1 MMPSSAPSASVDV
14 AIVGGGPAG
23 MALALA
29 LYRQGVAATVFDAR
43 PRAAARHDPRVLA
56 LSYGSRLILEELGV
70 WDDIQATPINTI
82 HVSQQGGLGR
92 TRLSAS
98 EQGVPALGYVA
109 AAGNVAAALD
119 RELAARQ
126 IGVRDCCRA
135 SGVEVADDQARLQLA
150 EGQPISARLIAWAEG
165 SIADASATVRDYGQ
179 HALICRAETSQ
190 PVRGIAYERFTPQGP
205 LALLPLGKAW
215 SVVFTVGADMVQ
227 PMLAL
232 DDSAFLARLQEHFGS
247 RLEFTGVGP
256 RAAYPLVLRVRRDA
270 VAARQVW
277 IGNAAQSLHPVAG
290 QGFNLALRDIHD
302 LARCLGKAGV
312 DCGSPATLAVYAGA
326 RRFDRSGVIGF
337 TDLLVR
343 LFSND
348 CGPLRHARGL
358 GLLALDMLP
367 PARTFVA
374 KRMMFG
380 ARAWP

>member
-1 MMPSSAPSASVDV
+1 MTQSGESSANVSV

-29 LYRQGVAATVFDAR
+29 LHRQGIAATVFDAR
-43 PRAAARHDPRVLA
+43 PRAAAHDDPRVLA
-56 LSYGSRLILEELGV
+56 LSYGSRLILEELAV
-70 WDDIQATPINTI
+70 WNDIQAMPIDTI
-82 HVSQQGGLGR
+82 HVSQQDGFGR
-92 TRLSAS
+92 TRLTAE

-109 AAGNVAAALD
+109 AAGSVAAALD
-119 RELAARQ
+119 RHLSACQ
-126 IGVRDCCRA
+126 ISVRDCCRV
-135 SGVEVADDQARLQLA
+135 SGVDVADDLARLHIEA
-150 EGQPISARLIAWAEG
+150 GQPIDARLIAWAEG
-165 SIADASATVRDYGQ
+165 SITDSTATVHNYGQ

-205 LALLPLGKAW
+205 LALLPMGKAW
-215 SVVFTVGADMVQ
+215 SVVFTVAADMVE

-232 DDSAFLARLQEHFGS
+232 DDQVFLNRLQEHFGS
-247 RLEFTGVGP
+247 RLEFTAVGP
-256 RAAYPLVLRVRRDA
+256 RATYPLVLRVRRDA

-302 LARCLGKAGV
+302 LARCAGNG
-312 DCGSPATLAVYAGA
+312 DEDFGSPATLAHYARA
-326 RRFDRSGVIGF
+326 RRLDRSGVIGF

-358 GLLALDMLP
+358 GLVALDVLP
-367 PARTFVA
+367 PVRSFVA

>member
-1 MMPSSAPSASVDV
+1 MAQSIEPSATVDV

-29 LYRQGVAATVFDAR
+29 LHRQGVAATIVDAR
-43 PRAAARHDPRVLA
+43 PRAAARDDPRVLA

-70 WDDIQATPINTI
+70 WGDIQATPIDTI

-92 TRLSAS
+92 TRLSAE

-109 AAGNVAAALD
+109 AAGSVAAALD
-119 RELAARQ
+119 RRLAACQ
-126 IGVRDCCRA
+126 ITVRDRCRA
-135 SGVEVADDQARLQLA
+135 SSAEVAGEFARLHLEA
-150 EGQPISARLIAWAEG
+150 AQPIDARLIAWAEG

-190 PVRGIAYERFTPQGP
+190 PVRGTAYERFTPQGP
-205 LALLPLGKAW
+205 LALLPMGKAW
-215 SVVFTVGADMVQ
+215 SVVFTVAADRVQ

-232 DDSAFLARLQEHFGS
+232 DDQAFLSRLQEHFGS

-256 RAAYPLVLRVRRDA
+256 RAAYPLLLRVRRDA
-270 VAARQVW
+270 VAPRQVW

-302 LARCLGKAGV
+302 LARCVGKGNQ
-312 DCGSPATLAVYAGA
+312 DCGSPATLASYARA
-326 RRFDRSGVIGF
+326 RRLDRNGVIGF
-337 TDLLVR
+337 TDQLVR

-358 GLLALDMLP
+358 GLLALDVLP
-367 PARTFVA
+367 PARSFVA

>member
-1 MMPSSAPSASVDV
+1 MTQSDEPVASVNV

-29 LYRQGVAATVFDAR
+29 LHRQGVAATVFDAR
-43 PRAAARHDPRVLA
+43 PRAAARDDPRVLA
-56 LSYGSRLILEELGV
+56 LSYGSRLILEELGI
-70 WDDIQATPINTI
+70 WNDIEATPIDTI

-92 TRLSAS
+92 TRLSAE

-109 AAGNVAAALD
+109 AAGNVAEVLD
-119 RELAARQ
+119 RRLAACR
-126 IGVRDCCRA
+126 IDVRDR
-135 SGVEVADDQARLQLA
+135 SRVTGVDVAGDYARVHLDN
-150 EGQPISARLIAWAEG
+150 GQSISSRLIAWAEG
-165 SIADASATVRDYGQ
+165 SIADVNATIRDYRQ

-190 PVRGIAYERFTPQGP
+190 PVRGTAYERFTPQGP
-205 LALLPLGKAW
+205 LALLPTGNAW
-215 SVVFTVGADMVQ
+215 SAVYTVAADMVQ
-227 PMLAL
+227 SMLAL
-232 DDSAFLARLQEHFGS
+232 DDQGFLARLQEHFGS
-247 RLEFTGVGP
+247 RLEFIRVGP
-256 RAAYPLVLRVRRDA
+256 RGAYPLVLRVRRDA

-290 QGFNLALRDIHD
+290 QGFNLALRDVHN
-302 LARCLGKAGV
+302 LARCVGSDDK
-312 DCGSPATLAVYAGA
+312 DCGSRATLGRYVRA
-326 RRFDRSGVIGF
+326 RRLDRSSVIGF

-358 GLLALDMLP
+358 GLLALDVLP
-367 PARTFVA
+367 PARSFVA